1 MTVAKYMYTYKNYL
15 LEILSREKN
24 INKRSRHT
32 HTLLFLVYVLVEYI
46 NKEQQLY
53 YTVTQSSE
61 STFITC
67 LL

>member
-15 LEILSREKN
+15 LEIFSREKN

-46 NKEQQLY
+46 N
-53 YTVTQSSE
+53 SG
-61 STFITC
+61 
-67 LL
+67 